1 MLIRP
6 AVLNFE
12 KMGFGM
18 FVHFGLYSVH
28 GKGEWA
34 KFCLKIDDET
44 YDAARKQFCPKAD
57 WAAELVRTAKDAG
70 CRYITLT
77 TRHHD
82 GYSLYDT
89 CGLNEYDTV
98 HDCGR
103 DLVREFVDAC
113 RAGGI
118 VPFFYHTL
126 LDWHE
131 KTYQTDFQAYLRY
144 LRSSVELLCRNY
156 GEIGG
161 FWFDGKWNKP
171 DADWEEDALYGMI
184 RRYQPDTILIN
195 NTGLEGRGQLGN
207 IELDSVTFER
217 GKPQPINLA
226 DSPKYIAS
234 EMCEVTC
241 DHWGYARED
250 LNIKSPA
257 LLIEELCDCRRYG
270 ANFLL
275 NAGPMGDGSLR
286 PIDAAALGILGQWTA
301 LFGESIH
308 APRPSGIAVSGR
320 RRDFLLQDG
329 KSYYLFCF
337 GLDMTADEH
346 VALQAAGEADAQ
358 FDLPGEVRSAVWFDN
373 GEPLPM
379 VQRDGHVTV
388 SPKPFVYGR
397 SLVVRVAKL
406 ELV

>member
-1 MLIRP
+1 M
-6 AVLNFE
+6 
-12 KMGFGM
+12 
-18 FVHFGLYSVH
+18 
-28 GKGEWA
+28 
-34 KFCLKIDDET
+34 
-44 YDAARKQFCPKAD
+44 
-57 WAAELVRTAKDAG
+57 
-70 CRYITLT
+70 
-77 TRHHD
+77 
-82 GYSLYDT
+82 
-89 CGLNEYDTV
+89 
-98 HDCGR
+98 
-103 DLVREFVDAC
+103 
-113 RAGGI
+113 
-118 VPFFYHTL
+118 
-126 LDWHE
+126 
-131 KTYQTDFQAYLRY
+131 
-144 LRSSVELLCRNY
+144 ELLCRNY

-286 PIDAAALGILGQWTA
+286 PMTRRRWAFSASGRHSSARASTPHARPGSQSAAADATSCFRTEKAIICSASVWT
-301 LFGESIH
+301 
-308 APRPSGIAVSGR
+308 
-320 RRDFLLQDG
+320 
-329 KSYYLFCF
+329 
-337 GLDMTADEH
+337 
-346 VALQAAGEADAQ
+346 
-358 FDLPGEVRSAVWFDN
+358 
-373 GEPLPM
+373 
-379 VQRDGHVTV
+379 
-388 SPKPFVYGR
+388 
-397 SLVVRVAKL
+397 
-406 ELV
+406 